1 MDKSRVDK
9 ILENASVS
17 PDEKGRLTTYYNAGI
32 EKLREYQADKSATA
46 LRDLEAA
53 DAALARLVSEIEARI
68 YPADPPLKNL
78 TAACQDLQAAGWKIK
93 KTKIYQDAKSG
104 MLRVQP
110 DRTVLRADLDSYV
123 LRAGLEKTAAADTG
137 GKIEAGQAEKLE
149 LENQKLRRQ
158 VEKLEW
164 ELARD
169 KAT

>member
-1 MDKSRVDK
+1 MRPRLPHQGKKFNMDEIATYQKAVEATRAAY
-9 ILENASVS
+9 EASGYAA
-17 PDEKGRLTTYYNAGI
+17 EKQPP
-32 EKLREYQADKSATA
+32 YQAAVEA
-46 LRDLEAA
+46 LEAA
-53 DAALARLVSEIEARI
+53 RAKA
-68 YPADPPLKNL
+68 PADPPLKNL